1 MSQLTY
7 DENNLQYAGEF
18 RISEIAIFNVY
29 GNVAGIATASAE
41 LSIYEDIEQN
51 FITGNLTFMD
61 TEDIVNKLP
70 ILGQEYLEFKV
81 RTPLKST
88 YGEGEY
94 DFTNTR
100 MAVFK
105 CTKER
110 LNSNTQQVSLDF
122 ISTEAIKD
130 SNTKISRAFDGPYDD
145 AVAKIFK
152 NTWGL
157 NSKKKFYVQ
166 PTQGNFKFVA
176 PNQRP
181 TDIMNMIASRA
192 VPKTSIAPGY
202 FFYENGQGFH
212 FRSVDSFFFMAK
224 SEGIAPHPEMFEYF
238 ADSETARGL
247 NNPRDNPMSQM
258 RTVKSFKILPQN
270 DLITGQRTGTYASK
284 LITHDQYNKTFK
296 EHEYNYIDDYLRTP
310 HLEKDDATTD
320 QAEYRGFIP
329 QAHYDFNDTETANTR
344 GQGSAYKYL
353 SDYSDARIMVQSNTA
368 NIHNTNMK
376 DGYKVSEY
384 VQRRKNVLGTMNA
397 LQCELE
403 THGNT
408 HLNIGHIIRINVPRS
423 GRNKFGI
430 KSADHDKYLTGRWLI
445 TAIRHSFNI
454 ADQIHTMALTCIKE
468 TYKTP
473 LYEKASPLQV
483 SVKDEGKPINLYDD
497 SQYN

>member
-51 FITGNLTFMD
+51 FITGNLTFVD
-61 TEDIVNKLP
+61 TEDLVNKLP

-100 MAVFK
+100 MAVYK

-145 AVAKIFK
+145 AVAKTFK

-176 PNQRP
+176 PNTRP
-181 TDIMNMIASRA
+181 TDVMNMIASRA

-212 FRSVDSFFFMAK
+212 FRSIDSFFFMAK
-224 SEGIAPHPEMFEYF
+224 SEGLAPHPEMFEYF

-258 RTVKSFKILPQN
+258 RTVKSFKVLPQN

-296 EHEYNYIDDYLRTP
+296 EHEYNYIDDYIRTP
-310 HLEKDDATTD
+310 HLEKDDAMTD
-320 QAEYRGFIP
+320 QAEYRGLIP
-329 QAHYDFNDTETANTR
+329 QAHYDFNDTETTNTR
-344 GQGSAYKYL
+344 SQGSAYKYL

-368 NIHNTNMK
+368 NIHNSNMK
-376 DGYKVSEY
+376 EGYKVNEY

-408 HLNIGHIIRINVPRS
+408 HLNIGHIIRINVPRA
-423 GRNKFGI
+423 GRNKNGV
-430 KSADHDKYLTGRWLI
+430 KSTDHDKYLTGRWLI

-468 TYKTP
+468 TYSMP
-473 LYEKASPLQV
+473 LYEKASPLQI
-483 SVKDEGKPINLYDD
+483 SVKDEGKPVNLYDD
-497 SQYN
+497 SQYD

>member
-51 FITGNLTFMD
+51 FITGNLTFVD
-61 TEDIVNKLP
+61 TEDLVNKLP

-100 MAVFK
+100 MAVYK

-176 PNQRP
+176 PNTRP
-181 TDIMNMIASRA
+181 TDLMNMIASRA

-212 FRSVDSFFFMAK
+212 FRSIDSFFFMAK
-224 SEGIAPHPEMFEYF
+224 SEGLAPHPEMFEYF

-258 RTVKSFKILPQN
+258 RTVKSFKVLPQN

-296 EHEYNYIDDYLRTP
+296 EHEYNYIDDYIRTP
-310 HLEKDDATTD
+310 HLEKDDAMTD

-329 QAHYDFNDTETANTR
+329 QAHYDFNDTETTNTR
-344 GQGSAYKYL
+344 SQGSAYKYL

-368 NIHNTNMK
+368 NIHNSNMK
-376 DGYKVSEY
+376 EGYKVSEY
-384 VQRRKNVLGTMNA
+384 VQRRKNILGTMNA

-408 HLNIGHIIRINVPRS
+408 HLNIGHIIRINVPRA

-473 LYEKASPLQV
+473 LYEKASPLQI
-483 SVKDEGKPINLYDD
+483 SVKDEGKPVNLYDD
-497 SQYN
+497 SQYD

>member
-29 GNVAGIATASAE
+29 DNVAGIATAGAE

-51 FITGNLTFMD
+51 FITGNLTFID

-88 YGEGEY
+88 YNEGEY

-100 MAVFK
+100 MAVYK

-212 FRSVDSFFFMAK
+212 FRSIDSFFFMAK

-344 GQGSAYKYL
+344 SQGSAYKYL

-468 TYKTP
+468 TYNTP

>member
-51 FITGNLTFMD
+51 FITGNLTFVD
-61 TEDIVNKLP
+61 TEDLVNKLP

-100 MAVFK
+100 MAVYK

-145 AVAKIFK
+145 AVAKTFK

-176 PNQRP
+176 PNTRP
-181 TDIMNMIASRA
+181 TDLMNMIASRA

-212 FRSVDSFFFMAK
+212 FRSIDSFFFMAK
-224 SEGIAPHPEMFEYF
+224 SEGLAPHPEMFEYF

-258 RTVKSFKILPQN
+258 RTVKSFKVLPQN

-296 EHEYNYIDDYLRTP
+296 EHEYNYIDDYIRTP
-310 HLEKDDATTD
+310 HLEKDDAMTD

-329 QAHYDFNDTETANTR
+329 QAHYDFNDTETTNTR
-344 GQGSAYKYL
+344 SQGSAYKYL

-368 NIHNTNMK
+368 NIHNSNMK
-376 DGYKVSEY
+376 EGYKVSEY

-408 HLNIGHIIRINVPRS
+408 HLNIGHIIRINVPRA

-473 LYEKASPLQV
+473 LYEKASPLQI
-483 SVKDEGKPINLYDD
+483 SVKDEGKPVNLYDD
-497 SQYN
+497 SQYD

>member
-51 FITGNLTFMD
+51 FITGNLTFVD
-61 TEDIVNKLP
+61 TEDLVNKLP

-100 MAVFK
+100 TGVYK

-110 LNSNTQQVSLDF
+110 LNSNTQQDSLDF

-145 AVAKIFK
+145 AVAKTFK

-176 PNQRP
+176 PNTRP
-181 TDIMNMIASRA
+181 TDLMNMIASRA

-212 FRSVDSFFFMAK
+212 FRSIDSFFFMAK
-224 SEGIAPHPEMFEYF
+224 SEGLAPHPEMFEYF

-258 RTVKSFKILPQN
+258 RTVKSFKVLPQN

-296 EHEYNYIDDYLRTP
+296 EHEYNYIDDYIRTP
-310 HLEKDDATTD
+310 HLEKDDAMTD

-329 QAHYDFNDTETANTR
+329 QAHYDFNDTETTNTR
-344 GQGSAYKYL
+344 SQGSAYKYL

-368 NIHNTNMK
+368 NIHNSNMK
-376 DGYKVSEY
+376 EGYKVSEY

-408 HLNIGHIIRINVPRS
+408 HLNIGHIIRINVPRA

-445 TAIRHSFNI
+445 TAIRHRFNI

-473 LYEKASPLQV
+473 LYEKASPLQI
-483 SVKDEGKPINLYDD
+483 SVKDEGKPVNLYDD
-497 SQYN
+497 SQYD

>member
-29 GNVAGIATASAE
+29 GNVAGIATAGAE

-51 FITGNLTFMD
+51 FITGNLTFID

-88 YGEGEY
+88 YNEGEY

-100 MAVFK
+100 MAVYK

-212 FRSVDSFFFMAK
+212 FRSIDSFFFMAK

-344 GQGSAYKYL
+344 SQGSAYKYL

-468 TYKTP
+468 TYNTP

>member
-29 GNVAGIATASAE
+29 GNVAGIATAGAE

-51 FITGNLTFMD
+51 FITGNLTFID
-61 TEDIVNKLP
+61 TEDVVNKLP

-88 YGEGEY
+88 YNEGEY

-100 MAVFK
+100 MAVYK

-212 FRSVDSFFFMAK
+212 FRSIDSFFFMAK

-344 GQGSAYKYL
+344 SQGSAYKYL

-468 TYKTP
+468 TYNTP

>member
-51 FITGNLTFMD
+51 FITGNLTFVD
-61 TEDIVNKLP
+61 TEDLVNKLP

-100 MAVFK
+100 MAVYK

-145 AVAKIFK
+145 AVAKTFK

-176 PNQRP
+176 PNTRP
-181 TDIMNMIASRA
+181 TDVMNMIASRA

-212 FRSVDSFFFMAK
+212 FRSIDSFFFMAK
-224 SEGIAPHPEMFEYF
+224 SEGLAPHPEMFEYF

-258 RTVKSFKILPQN
+258 RTVKSFKVLPQN

-296 EHEYNYIDDYLRTP
+296 EHEYNYIDDYIRTP
-310 HLEKDDATTD
+310 HLEKDDAMTD
-320 QAEYRGFIP
+320 QAEYRGLIP
-329 QAHYDFNDTETANTR
+329 QAHYDFNDTETTNTR
-344 GQGSAYKYL
+344 SQGSAYKYL

-368 NIHNTNMK
+368 NIHNSNMK
-376 DGYKVSEY
+376 EGYKVSEY

-408 HLNIGHIIRINVPRS
+408 HLNIGHIIRINVPRA
-423 GRNKFGI
+423 GRNKNGV
-430 KSADHDKYLTGRWLI
+430 KSTDHDKYLTGRWLI

-468 TYKTP
+468 TYSMP
-473 LYEKASPLQV
+473 LYEKASPLQI
-483 SVKDEGKPINLYDD
+483 SVKDEGKPVNLYDD
-497 SQYN
+497 SQYD

>member
-51 FITGNLTFMD
+51 FITGNLTFVD
-61 TEDIVNKLP
+61 TEDLVNKLP

-100 MAVFK
+100 MAVYK

-176 PNQRP
+176 PNTRP
-181 TDIMNMIASRA
+181 TDLMNMIASRA

-212 FRSVDSFFFMAK
+212 FRSIDSFFFMAK
-224 SEGIAPHPEMFEYF
+224 SEGLAPHPEMFEYF

-258 RTVKSFKILPQN
+258 RTVKSFKVLPQN

-296 EHEYNYIDDYLRTP
+296 EHEYNYIDDYIRTP
-310 HLEKDDATTD
+310 HLEKDDAMTD

-329 QAHYDFNDTETANTR
+329 QAHYDFNDTETTNTR
-344 GQGSAYKYL
+344 SQGSAYKYL

-368 NIHNTNMK
+368 NIHNSNMK

-408 HLNIGHIIRINVPRS
+408 HLNIGHIIRINVPRA

-473 LYEKASPLQV
+473 LYEKASPLQI
-483 SVKDEGKPINLYDD
+483 SVKDEGKPVNLYDD
-497 SQYN
+497 SQYD

>member
-51 FITGNLTFMD
+51 FITGNLTFVD
-61 TEDIVNKLP
+61 TEDLVNKLP

-100 MAVFK
+100 MAVYK

-145 AVAKIFK
+145 AVAKTFK

-176 PNQRP
+176 PNTRP
-181 TDIMNMIASRA
+181 TDLMNMIASRA

-212 FRSVDSFFFMAK
+212 FRSIDSFFFMAK
-224 SEGIAPHPEMFEYF
+224 SEGLAPHPEMFEYF

-258 RTVKSFKILPQN
+258 RTVKSFKVLPQN

-296 EHEYNYIDDYLRTP
+296 EHEYNYIDDYIRTP
-310 HLEKDDATTD
+310 HLEKDDAMTD

-329 QAHYDFNDTETANTR
+329 QAHYDFNDTETTNTR
-344 GQGSAYKYL
+344 SQGSAYKYL

-368 NIHNTNMK
+368 NIHNSNMK

-408 HLNIGHIIRINVPRS
+408 HLNIGHIIRINVPRA

-473 LYEKASPLQV
+473 LYEKASPLQI
-483 SVKDEGKPINLYDD
+483 SVKDEGKPVNLYDD
-497 SQYN
+497 SQYD

>member
-176 PNQRP
+176 PNTRP
-181 TDIMNMIASRA
+181 TDVMNMIASRA

-212 FRSVDSFFFMAK
+212 FRSIDSFFFMAK

-296 EHEYNYIDDYLRTP
+296 EHEYNYIDDFLRTP

>member
-1 MSQLTY
+1 VSQLTY

-51 FITGNLTFMD
+51 FITGNLTFVD
-61 TEDIVNKLP
+61 TEDLVNKLP

-100 MAVFK
+100 MAVYK

-145 AVAKIFK
+145 AVAKTFK

-176 PNQRP
+176 PNTRP
-181 TDIMNMIASRA
+181 TDVMNMIASRA

-212 FRSVDSFFFMAK
+212 FRSIDSFFFMAK
-224 SEGIAPHPEMFEYF
+224 SEGLAPHPEMFEYF

-258 RTVKSFKILPQN
+258 RTVKSFKVLPQN

-296 EHEYNYIDDYLRTP
+296 EHEYNYIDDYIRTP
-310 HLEKDDATTD
+310 HLEKDDAMTD
-320 QAEYRGFIP
+320 QAEYRGLIP
-329 QAHYDFNDTETANTR
+329 QAHYDFNDTETTNTR
-344 GQGSAYKYL
+344 SQGSAYKYL

-368 NIHNTNMK
+368 NIHNSNMK
-376 DGYKVSEY
+376 EGYKVNEY

-408 HLNIGHIIRINVPRS
+408 HLNIGHIIRINVPRA
-423 GRNKFGI
+423 GRNKNGV
-430 KSADHDKYLTGRWLI
+430 KSTDHDKYLTGRWLI

-468 TYKTP
+468 TYSMP
-473 LYEKASPLQV
+473 LYEKASPLQI
-483 SVKDEGKPINLYDD
+483 SVKDEGKPVNLYDD
-497 SQYN
+497 SQYD

>member
-51 FITGNLTFMD
+51 FITGNLTFVD
-61 TEDIVNKLP
+61 TEDLVNKLP

-88 YGEGEY
+88 DGEGEY

-100 MAVFK
+100 MAVYK

-145 AVAKIFK
+145 AVAKTFK

-176 PNQRP
+176 PNTRP
-181 TDIMNMIASRA
+181 TDLMNMIASRA

-212 FRSVDSFFFMAK
+212 FRSIDSFFFMAK
-224 SEGIAPHPEMFEYF
+224 SEGLAPHPEMFEYF

-258 RTVKSFKILPQN
+258 RTVKSFKVLPQN

-296 EHEYNYIDDYLRTP
+296 EHEYNYIDDYIRTP
-310 HLEKDDATTD
+310 HLEKDDAMTD

-329 QAHYDFNDTETANTR
+329 QAHYDFNDTETTNTR
-344 GQGSAYKYL
+344 SQGSAYKYL

-368 NIHNTNMK
+368 NIHNSNMK
-376 DGYKVSEY
+376 EGYKVSEY
-384 VQRRKNVLGTMNA
+384 VQRRKNILGTMNA

-408 HLNIGHIIRINVPRS
+408 HLNIGHIIRINVPRA

-473 LYEKASPLQV
+473 LYEKASPLQI
-483 SVKDEGKPINLYDD
+483 SVKDEGKPVNLYDD
-497 SQYN
+497 SQYD

>member
-1 MSQLTY
+1 VSQLTY

-51 FITGNLTFMD
+51 FITGNLTFVD
-61 TEDIVNKLP
+61 TEDLVNKLP

-100 MAVFK
+100 MAVYK

-145 AVAKIFK
+145 AVAKTFK

-176 PNQRP
+176 PNTRP
-181 TDIMNMIASRA
+181 TDVMNMIASRA

-212 FRSVDSFFFMAK
+212 FRSIDSFFFMAK
-224 SEGIAPHPEMFEYF
+224 SEGLAPHPEMFEYF

-258 RTVKSFKILPQN
+258 RTVKSFKVLPQN

-296 EHEYNYIDDYLRTP
+296 EHEYNYIDDYIRTP
-310 HLEKDDATTD
+310 HLEKDDAMTD

-329 QAHYDFNDTETANTR
+329 QAHYDFNDTETTNTR
-344 GQGSAYKYL
+344 SQGSAYKYL

-368 NIHNTNMK
+368 NIHNSNMK
-376 DGYKVSEY
+376 EGYKVSEY

-408 HLNIGHIIRINVPRS
+408 HLNIGHIIRINVPRA
-423 GRNKFGI
+423 GRNKNGV
-430 KSADHDKYLTGRWLI
+430 KSTDHDKYLTGRWLI

-468 TYKTP
+468 TYSMP
-473 LYEKASPLQV
+473 LYEKASPLQI
-483 SVKDEGKPINLYDD
+483 SVKDEGKPVNLYDD
-497 SQYN
+497 SQYD

>member
-51 FITGNLTFMD
+51 FITGNLTFVD
-61 TEDIVNKLP
+61 TEDLVNKLP

-100 MAVFK
+100 MAVYK

-145 AVAKIFK
+145 AVAKTFK

-176 PNQRP
+176 PNTRP
-181 TDIMNMIASRA
+181 TDLMNMIASRA

-212 FRSVDSFFFMAK
+212 FRSIDSFFFMAK
-224 SEGIAPHPEMFEYF
+224 SEGLAPHPEMFEYF

-258 RTVKSFKILPQN
+258 RTVKSFKVLPQN

-296 EHEYNYIDDYLRTP
+296 EHEYNYIDDYIRTP
-310 HLEKDDATTD
+310 HLEKDDAMTD

-329 QAHYDFNDTETANTR
+329 QAHYDFNDTETTNTR
-344 GQGSAYKYL
+344 SQGSAYKYL

-368 NIHNTNMK
+368 NIHNSNMK
-376 DGYKVSEY
+376 EGYKVSEY
-384 VQRRKNVLGTMNA
+384 VQRRKNILGTMNA

-408 HLNIGHIIRINVPRS
+408 HLNIGHIIRINVPRA

-468 TYKTP
+468 TYSMP
-473 LYEKASPLQV
+473 LYEKASPLQI
-483 SVKDEGKPINLYDD
+483 SVKDEGKPVNLYDD
-497 SQYN
+497 SQYD

>member
-51 FITGNLTFMD
+51 FITGNLTFVD
-61 TEDIVNKLP
+61 TEDLVNKLP

-100 MAVFK
+100 MAVYK

-145 AVAKIFK
+145 AVAKTFK

-176 PNQRP
+176 PNTRP
-181 TDIMNMIASRA
+181 TDLMNMIASRA

-212 FRSVDSFFFMAK
+212 FRSIDSFFFMAK
-224 SEGIAPHPEMFEYF
+224 SEGLAPHPEMFEYF

-258 RTVKSFKILPQN
+258 RTVKSFKVLPQN

-296 EHEYNYIDDYLRTP
+296 EHEYNYIDDYIRTP
-310 HLEKDDATTD
+310 HLEKDDAMTD

-329 QAHYDFNDTETANTR
+329 QAHYDFNDTETTNTR
-344 GQGSAYKYL
+344 SQGSAYKYL

-368 NIHNTNMK
+368 NIHNSNMK
-376 DGYKVSEY
+376 EGYKVSEY
-384 VQRRKNVLGTMNA
+384 VQRRKNILGTMNA

-408 HLNIGHIIRINVPRS
+408 HLNIGHIIRINVPRA

-473 LYEKASPLQV
+473 LYEKASPLQI

-497 SQYN
+497 SQYD

>member
-1 MSQLTY
+1 VSQLTY

-51 FITGNLTFMD
+51 FITGNLTFVD
-61 TEDIVNKLP
+61 TEDLVNKLP

-100 MAVFK
+100 MAVYK

-145 AVAKIFK
+145 AVAKTFK

-176 PNQRP
+176 PNTRP
-181 TDIMNMIASRA
+181 TDLMNMIASRA

-212 FRSVDSFFFMAK
+212 FRSIDSFFFMAK
-224 SEGIAPHPEMFEYF
+224 SEGLAPHPEMFEYF

-258 RTVKSFKILPQN
+258 RTVKSFKVLPQN

-296 EHEYNYIDDYLRTP
+296 EHEYNYIDDYIRTP
-310 HLEKDDATTD
+310 HLEKDDAMTD

-329 QAHYDFNDTETANTR
+329 QAHYDFNDTETTNTR
-344 GQGSAYKYL
+344 SQGSAYKYL

-368 NIHNTNMK
+368 NIHNSNMK
-376 DGYKVSEY
+376 EGYKVSEY
-384 VQRRKNVLGTMNA
+384 VQRRKNILGTMNA

-408 HLNIGHIIRINVPRS
+408 HLNIGHIIRINVPRA

-473 LYEKASPLQV
+473 LYEKASPLQI
-483 SVKDEGKPINLYDD
+483 SVKDEGKPVNLYDD
-497 SQYN
+497 SQYD

>member
-29 GNVAGIATASAE
+29 GNVAGIATAGAE

-51 FITGNLTFMD
+51 FITGNLTFVD

-88 YGEGEY
+88 YNEGEY

-100 MAVFK
+100 MAVYK

-212 FRSVDSFFFMAK
+212 FRSIDSFFFMAK

-344 GQGSAYKYL
+344 SQGSAYKYL

-468 TYKTP
+468 TYNTP

>member
-51 FITGNLTFMD
+51 FITGNLTFVD
-61 TEDIVNKLP
+61 TEDLVNKLP

-100 MAVFK
+100 MAVYK

-145 AVAKIFK
+145 AVAKTFK

-176 PNQRP
+176 PNTRP
-181 TDIMNMIASRA
+181 TDLMNMIASRA

-212 FRSVDSFFFMAK
+212 FRSIDSFFFMAK
-224 SEGIAPHPEMFEYF
+224 SEGLAPHPEMFEYF

-258 RTVKSFKILPQN
+258 RTVKSFKVLPQN

-296 EHEYNYIDDYLRTP
+296 EHEYNYIDDYIRTP
-310 HLEKDDATTD
+310 HLEKDDAMTD

-329 QAHYDFNDTETANTR
+329 QAHYDFNDTETTNTR
-344 GQGSAYKYL
+344 SQGSAYKYL

-368 NIHNTNMK
+368 NIHNSNMK
-376 DGYKVSEY
+376 EGYKVSEY
-384 VQRRKNVLGTMNA
+384 VQRRKNILGTMNA

-408 HLNIGHIIRINVPRS
+408 HLNIGHIIRINVPRA

-473 LYEKASPLQV
+473 LYEKASPLQI
-483 SVKDEGKPINLYDD
+483 SVKDEGKPVNLYDD
-497 SQYN
+497 SQYD

>member
-1 MSQLTY
+1 VSQLTY

-51 FITGNLTFMD
+51 FITGNLTFVD

-130 SNTKISRAFDGPYDD
+130 SNTKISRAFNGPYDD

-176 PNQRP
+176 PNTRP
-181 TDIMNMIASRA
+181 TDVMNMIASRA
-192 VPKTSIAPGY
+192 VPKTSVAPGY

-296 EHEYNYIDDYLRTP
+296 EHEYNYIDDFLRTP

-320 QAEYRGFIP
+320 IADYRGLIP
-329 QAHYDFNDTETANTR
+329 QAHYDFNDTETTNTR

-376 DGYKVSEY
+376 DGYRVSEY

-423 GRNKFGI
+423 GRDKFGI

-483 SVKDEGKPINLYDD
+483 SVKDEGKPINLYDN

>member
-51 FITGNLTFMD
+51 FITGNLTFVD

-130 SNTKISRAFDGPYDD
+130 SNTKISRAFNGPYDD

-176 PNQRP
+176 PNTRP
-181 TDIMNMIASRA
+181 TDVMNMIASRA
-192 VPKTSIAPGY
+192 VPKTSVAPGY

-296 EHEYNYIDDYLRTP
+296 EHEYNYIDDFLRTP

-320 QAEYRGFIP
+320 IADYRGLIP
-329 QAHYDFNDTETANTR
+329 QAHYDFNDTETTNTR

-376 DGYKVSEY
+376 DGYRVSEY

-423 GRNKFGI
+423 GRDKFGI

>member
-29 GNVAGIATASAE
+29 GNVAGIATAGAE

-51 FITGNLTFMD
+51 FITGNLTFVD

-88 YGEGEY
+88 YNEGEY

-100 MAVFK
+100 MAVYK

-212 FRSVDSFFFMAK
+212 FRSIDSFFFMAK

-344 GQGSAYKYL
+344 SQGSAYKYL

>member
-1 MSQLTY
+1 VSQLTY

-29 GNVAGIATASAE
+29 GNVAGIATAGAE

-51 FITGNLTFMD
+51 FITGNLTFVD

-88 YGEGEY
+88 YNEGEY

-100 MAVFK
+100 MAVYK

-212 FRSVDSFFFMAK
+212 FRSIDSFFFMAK

-344 GQGSAYKYL
+344 SQGSAYKYL

>member
-1 MSQLTY
+1 VSQLTY

-51 FITGNLTFMD
+51 FITGNLTFVD

-130 SNTKISRAFDGPYDD
+130 SNTKISRAFNGPYDD

-176 PNQRP
+176 PNTRP
-181 TDIMNMIASRA
+181 TDVMNMIASRA
-192 VPKTSIAPGY
+192 VPKTSVAPGY

-296 EHEYNYIDDYLRTP
+296 EHEYNYIDDFLRTP

-320 QAEYRGFIP
+320 IADYRGLIP
-329 QAHYDFNDTETANTR
+329 QAHYDFNDTETTNTR

-376 DGYKVSEY
+376 DGYRVSEY

-423 GRNKFGI
+423 GRDKFGI

>member
-29 GNVAGIATASAE
+29 GNVAGIATAGAE

-51 FITGNLTFMD
+51 FITGNLTFID

-88 YGEGEY
+88 YNEGEY

-100 MAVFK
+100 MAVYK

-130 SNTKISRAFDGPYDD
+130 SNTKISRAFNGPYDD

-212 FRSVDSFFFMAK
+212 FRSIDSFFFMAK

-344 GQGSAYKYL
+344 SQGSAYKYL

-468 TYKTP
+468 TYNTP

>member
-51 FITGNLTFMD
+51 FITGNLTFVD
-61 TEDIVNKLP
+61 TEDLVNKLP

-100 MAVFK
+100 MAVYK

-145 AVAKIFK
+145 AVAKTFK

-176 PNQRP
+176 PNTRP
-181 TDIMNMIASRA
+181 TDLMNMIASRA

-212 FRSVDSFFFMAK
+212 FRSIDSFFFMAK
-224 SEGIAPHPEMFEYF
+224 SEGLAPHPEMFEYF

-258 RTVKSFKILPQN
+258 RTVKSFKVLPQN

-296 EHEYNYIDDYLRTP
+296 EHEYNYIDDYIRTP
-310 HLEKDDATTD
+310 HLEKDDAMTD

-329 QAHYDFNDTETANTR
+329 QAHYDFNDTETTNTR
-344 GQGSAYKYL
+344 SQGSAYKYL

-368 NIHNTNMK
+368 NIHNSNMK
-376 DGYKVSEY
+376 EGYKVSEY

-408 HLNIGHIIRINVPRS
+408 HLNIGHIIRINVPRA

-473 LYEKASPLQV
+473 LYEKASPLQI

-497 SQYN
+497 SQYD

>member
-29 GNVAGIATASAE
+29 GNVAGIATAGAE

-51 FITGNLTFMD
+51 FITGNLTFVD

-88 YGEGEY
+88 YNEGEY

-100 MAVFK
+100 MAVYK

-181 TDIMNMIASRA
+181 TDIMLSLIHISEPTR
-192 VPKTSIAPGY
+192 PK
-202 FFYENGQGFH
+202 
-212 FRSVDSFFFMAK
+212 
-224 SEGIAPHPEMFEYF
+224 
-238 ADSETARGL
+238 
-247 NNPRDNPMSQM
+247 
-258 RTVKSFKILPQN
+258 
-270 DLITGQRTGTYASK
+270 
-284 LITHDQYNKTFK
+284 
-296 EHEYNYIDDYLRTP
+296 
-310 HLEKDDATTD
+310 
-320 QAEYRGFIP
+320 
-329 QAHYDFNDTETANTR
+329 
-344 GQGSAYKYL
+344 
-353 SDYSDARIMVQSNTA
+353 
-368 NIHNTNMK
+368 NI
-376 DGYKVSEY
+376 
-384 VQRRKNVLGTMNA
+384 
-397 LQCELE
+397 
-403 THGNT
+403 
-408 HLNIGHIIRINVPRS
+408 
-423 GRNKFGI
+423 
-430 KSADHDKYLTGRWLI
+430 
-445 TAIRHSFNI
+445 
-454 ADQIHTMALTCIKE
+454 
-468 TYKTP
+468 
-473 LYEKASPLQV
+473 
-483 SVKDEGKPINLYDD
+483 
-497 SQYN
+497 

>member
-1 MSQLTY
+1 VSQLTY

-51 FITGNLTFMD
+51 FITGNLTFVD
-61 TEDIVNKLP
+61 TEDLVNKLP

-100 MAVFK
+100 MAVYK

-145 AVAKIFK
+145 AVAKTFK

-176 PNQRP
+176 PNTRP
-181 TDIMNMIASRA
+181 TDVMNMIASRA

-212 FRSVDSFFFMAK
+212 FRSIDSFFFMAK
-224 SEGIAPHPEMFEYF
+224 SEGLAPHPEMFEYF

-258 RTVKSFKILPQN
+258 RTVKSFKVLPQN

-296 EHEYNYIDDYLRTP
+296 EHEYNYIDDYIRTP
-310 HLEKDDATTD
+310 HLEKDDAMTD
-320 QAEYRGFIP
+320 QAEYRGLIP
-329 QAHYDFNDTETANTR
+329 QAHYDFNDTETTNTR
-344 GQGSAYKYL
+344 SQGSAYKYL

-368 NIHNTNMK
+368 NIHNSNMK
-376 DGYKVSEY
+376 EGYKVSEY

-408 HLNIGHIIRINVPRS
+408 HLNIGHIIRINVPRA
-423 GRNKFGI
+423 GRNKNGV
-430 KSADHDKYLTGRWLI
+430 KSTDHDKYLTGRWLI

-468 TYKTP
+468 TYSMP
-473 LYEKASPLQV
+473 LYEKASPLQI
-483 SVKDEGKPINLYDD
+483 SVKDEGKPVNLYDD
-497 SQYN
+497 SQYD